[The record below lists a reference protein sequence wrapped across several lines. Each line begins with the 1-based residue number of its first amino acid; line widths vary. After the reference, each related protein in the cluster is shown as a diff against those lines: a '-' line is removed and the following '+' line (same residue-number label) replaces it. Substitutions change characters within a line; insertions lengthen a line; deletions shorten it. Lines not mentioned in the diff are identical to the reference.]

1 MAILSGYYNSLNGD
15 RKYNA
20 ETMSKYFSG
29 IISKGVLQKYG
40 NLFSVDSAGGM
51 AITIGTG
58 KAYFSDGKYIENTQ
72 PFNLTIEPSDVVLN
86 RIDRIVLRN
95 DTTQGVRGA
104 SVVIKRGTPATNPTP
119 PALTKSD
126 TIEELAIADIR
137 VNKLVEVITQAN
149 ITNTKPDNTLCGYV
163 TGIIDQV
170 DTTELYKQYETAYK
184 EFQDK
189 SKKEFEDWFNLI
201 KETIAKTT
209 LVREYTDV
217 VITNQQNQTQVPI
230 NIKDYNYA
238 LDILNVYVNGFRL
251 QKEEYTDNHTSITLK
266 KPLDTNQAVEIVI
279 YKSIDQAAE
288 IL

>member
-1 MAILSGYYNSLNGD
+1 MTILSGYYNSLNGD

-40 NLFSVDSAGGM
+40 NLFSVESAGGM
-51 AITIGTG
+51 VITIGTG
-58 KAYFSDGKYIENTQ
+58 KAFFSDGKYIENTQ
-72 PFNLTIEPSDVVLN
+72 PFNLTLEASDVVLN
-86 RIDRIVLRN
+86 RIDRVVLRN
-95 DTTQGVRGA
+95 NKAQGVRSA
-104 SVVIKRGTPATNPTP
+104 SVVIKKGTPATNPQP
-119 PALTKSD
+119 PNLITSD
-126 TIEELAIADIR
+126 TIEELAIADIK
-137 VNKLVEVITQAN
+137 VNKLAETITQSN
-149 ITNTKPDNTLCGYV
+149 IINTKPDNTLCGYV

-170 DTTELYKQYETAYK
+170 ETTELYKQYETAYK